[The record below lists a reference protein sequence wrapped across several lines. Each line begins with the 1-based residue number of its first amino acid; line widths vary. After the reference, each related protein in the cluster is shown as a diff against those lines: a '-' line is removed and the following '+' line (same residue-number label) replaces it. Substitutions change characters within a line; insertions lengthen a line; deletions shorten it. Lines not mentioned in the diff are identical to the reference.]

1 MSASRASDGTK
12 QGNIMS
18 DGIKTLEI
26 KLDRIIEKAGKAE
39 YVNEAGRFVQA
50 AARELAPGPNS
61 TGHLRQNII
70 HDFEQGHFSA
80 TSIVHTNNVRYAEYV
95 EHGTGPEGMKNHE
108 GISPNVTPAYTMEP
122 WWIHES
128 DVDPWI
134 AEQYHWP
141 SIDTPEGKFYKCSGQ
156 PARPY
161 LYPALKDNEETVVD
175 IIRNGLNDVFKKVC
189 K

>member
-1 MSASRASDGTK
+1 MSASRVLGGTK

-26 KLDRIIEKAGKAE
+26 KLDRIIEEAGKAE
-39 YVNEAGRFVQA
+39 YVREAGEYVQA
-50 AARELAPGPNS
+50 AARLRAPGNS
-61 TGHLRQNII
+61 GHLRQNIV

-80 TSIVHTNNVRYAEYV
+80 TSKVHTNNVSYAEYV

-108 GISPNVTPAYTMEP
+108 GISPNVTPAYRMTP
-122 WWIHES
+122 WWIPES
-128 DVDPWI
+128 EIDPGL

-175 IIRNGLNDVFKKVC
+175 IMQNGLNDVFKKVC